1 MQMTATPD
9 QHPIDP
15 SALECR
21 CPQCGGEL
29 WAERQGVYTLKSR
42 ILRFQGGAFVAVC
55 PDCRGEVAVP
65 WLTVNTD
72 PQTHRGALPRR
83 RLILRAL
90 DATKATDQ
98 R

>member
-1 MQMTATPD
+1 MQMTATPE
-9 QHPIDP
+9 HPIDP

-21 CPQCGGEL
+21 CPQCGTEL
-29 WAERQGVYTLKSR
+29 WAERGGAYTLKCR
-42 ILRFQGGAFVAVC
+42 ILRFQGDAFVAVC

-65 WLTVNTD
+65 WLMVNAD
-72 PQTHRGALPRR
+72 PKTHRGALPRR

-90 DATKATDQ
+90 DATKPTDQ